1 MTRGVEGDQLL
12 IICHAKLT
20 SLSPINVTLG
30 IPLGIYNPVQTFY
43 VKYVIFFFLLY
54 CVECVNKRV
63 FLSPVRFEQPTTDD
77 MLRSVAGHVLKCPH
91 SHPPFCVIPVSMCC
105 KT

>member
-43 VKYVIFFFLLY
+43 VKYVIFFFY
-54 CVECVNKRV
+54 YTV
-63 FLSPVRFEQPTTDD
+63 
-77 MLRSVAGHVLKCPH
+77 
-91 SHPPFCVIPVSMCC
+91 
-105 KT
+105 